1 MDCPSAIP
9 VKLRVPPTLLERV
22 PVGANADSAYTD
34 VVERNIIFDRT
45 VAVHVVSDG
54 LTCHQCPG
62 ANERRGGLI
71 DRLRFDDPTGIDEQ
85 SWAVIRL

>member
-34 VVERNIIFDRT
+34 FVEWNIIFDPAELRRC
-45 VAVHVVSDG
+45 VFSDG
-54 LTCHQCPG
+54 LTCHQCPV
-62 ANERRGGLI
+62 ANERRGGCN
-71 DRLRFDDPTGIDEQ
+71 
-85 SWAVIRL
+85 